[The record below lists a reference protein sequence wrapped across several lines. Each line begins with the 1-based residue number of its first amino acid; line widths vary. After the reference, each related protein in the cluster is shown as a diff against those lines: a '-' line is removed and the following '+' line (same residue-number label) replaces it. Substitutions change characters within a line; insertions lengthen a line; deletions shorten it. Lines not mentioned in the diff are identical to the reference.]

1 MHRKEKLVKIQ
12 SFWKWIL
19 TKDVCGLYTDECRS
33 NVNFVDEKKNW
44 KNSSMGKT
52 LAYSNKPAPT

>member
-33 NVNFVDEKKNW
+33 NVNFIDEKKN
-44 KNSSMGKT
+44 
-52 LAYSNKPAPT
+52 